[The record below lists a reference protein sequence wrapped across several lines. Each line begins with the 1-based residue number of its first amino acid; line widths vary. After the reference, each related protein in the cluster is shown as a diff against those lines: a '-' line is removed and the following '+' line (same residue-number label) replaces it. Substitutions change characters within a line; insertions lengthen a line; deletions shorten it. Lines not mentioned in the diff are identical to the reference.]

1 MEGSGEIAH
10 NQQERES
17 APPQETGRPAGA
29 VEGQQQ
35 QLEGKRETSEEPQLV
50 MDSILEENVQK
61 ENLATETAAN
71 PKEEPAWL
79 GTKTNPPEPE
89 QISKLAAA
97 PSIAKLSQASSI
109 SLSAPLRHPGEE
121 TLDAPVESGR
131 ASSSISPWEAY
142 DRPFLLP
149 GSVSMY
155 ADDRTILPQ
164 NESPSRRQQS
174 LLLGLELSPPRA
186 RPVLSVISTQAESP
200 APSVR
205 LRAQSSN
212 DSLSSMSVSS
222 DWEGTILDM
231 EYKSAKGGEPVYF
244 QAKLDTFARRDAIAE
259 NIVKRLGMNWK
270 PDPKG
275 RTFKVIGDGAD
286 AGTVIHPLGYV
297 TPSLRVVGRQ
307 GRLKFKFYV
316 LADSDV
322 GRAFDC
328 LLGCSTTMQNF
339 LALKEG
345 THQES
350 LPEDPQDE

>member
-1 MEGSGEIAH
+1 MEDSGEKVY
-10 NQQERES
+10 NQQGRES
-17 APPQETGRPAGA
+17 TPPQETGTPAGV
-29 VEGQQQ
+29 VERQQQ
-35 QLEGKRETSEEPQLV
+35 QLEGKQGPSEEPQSV
-50 MDSILEENVQK
+50 TDSIFQE
-61 ENLATETAAN
+61 
-71 PKEEPAWL
+71 
-79 GTKTNPPEPE
+79 
-89 QISKLAAA
+89 ISKLAVA
-97 PSIAKLSQASSI
+97 PSTARLSQASSI
-109 SLSAPLRHPGEE
+109 SLSAPLRHPGDE
-121 TLDAPVESGR
+121 TLMLDAPVESGR
-131 ASSSISPWEAY
+131 ASSNILPWEAY
-142 DRPFLLP
+142 DRPFPIL
-149 GSVSMY
+149 GSVSMS
-155 ADDRTILPQ
+155 ADDQPILPQ

-174 LLLGLELSPPRA
+174 LLLGLELGPQRA

-212 DSLSSMSVSS
+212 DSLSTTSSMSVSS
-222 DWEGTILDM
+222 TWEGTILDM

-275 RTFKVIGDGAD
+275 RTFKVMGDGAD

-297 TPSLRVVGRQ
+297 MLSLRVVGRS

-339 LALKEG
+339 LALKEED
-345 THQES
+345 THQEN
-350 LPEDPQDE
+350 LTEDPRDE